1 MRQKNNFYT
10 GQSFWSSAD
19 IYIYNISNLKITVFP
34 SFIID
39 HCPLR
44 MQFNDNV
51 INQKRRPFIY
61 ADFWQYID
69 GYNDVID
76 FSSVPISLGTN
87 MYQFVMFVK
96 VMRNRLKD
104 WNKKRPKHDDEIHKI

>member
-1 MRQKNNFYT
+1 
-10 GQSFWSSAD
+10 
-19 IYIYNISNLKITVFP
+19 
-34 SFIID
+34 
-39 HCPLR
+39 

-104 WNKKRPKHDDEIHKI
+104 WNKKRPKHDDEIHKIQNQLEDIQIQLNGIPLHEGLNAD